1 MPPPPSVPAITTA
14 PVAAEPGPATRWL
27 HGLAEAERQ
36 RFAPWLAVA
45 LEAGV
50 LLYFALPTE
59 PPARAAWIAP
69 PLVLLAAL
77 VGTRR
82 PAAGWAL
89 GLAAAAA
96 LGFAAAIWH
105 AGRQPAPLDLPR
117 GAVVVSG
124 RVAEVDI
131 LPEGRR
137 VTLSR
142 PRLDNGEPPLARHL
156 RVRLRNEDPARP
168 VPGDVLSVRALVRP
182 PVSPAYPGAWDFQ
195 RAAFFSGLG
204 GSGFAIGRA
213 TVEPT
218 AEQGVPLA
226 RLRAAI
232 ESRATAALPGAAGA
246 IAAALLTGGQS
257 AIPAADLAAMRD
269 SGLAHLLSVSGLHIA
284 IVMGVSFAVL
294 RFALAAVPPL
304 ALRVPGKPVAAVG
317 ALGVGAFYM
326 LLTGAGVPMQ
336 RSFAMAALRRC
347 ASLLVFAGRTKA
359 LFLCVFALHES
370 ATCCTCLRRCAS

>member
-1 MPPPPSVPAITTA
+1 M
-14 PVAAEPGPATRWL
+14 
-27 HGLAEAERQ
+27 
-36 RFAPWLAVA
+36 
-45 LEAGV
+45 
-50 LLYFALPTE
+50 
-59 PPARAAWIAP
+59 
-69 PLVLLAAL
+69 
-77 VGTRR
+77 
-82 PAAGWAL
+82 
-89 GLAAAAA
+89 
-96 LGFAAAIWH
+96 
-105 AGRQPAPLDLPR
+105 
-117 GAVVVSG
+117 
-124 RVAEVDI
+124 
-131 LPEGRR
+131 
-137 VTLSR
+137 
-142 PRLDNGEPPLARHL
+142 
-156 RVRLRNEDPARP
+156 
-168 VPGDVLSVRALVRP
+168 RALVRP

-213 TVEPT
+213 AVEPA
-218 AEQGVPLA
+218 AEGVPLA

-232 ESRATAALPGAAGA
+232 EARATAALPGAAGA

-347 ASLLVFAGRTKA
+347 ASLLVLAGRTQI
-359 LFLCVFALHES
+359 C
-370 ATCCTCLRRCAS
+370 

>member
-1 MPPPPSVPAITTA
+1 MPPPPSSPSAAAAPVPA
-14 PVAAEPGPATRWL
+14 AAPGPAARWL
-27 HGLAEAERQ
+27 NGLAEAERL

-45 LEAGV
+45 LGAGV
-50 LLYFALPTE
+50 LLYFAMSAE
-59 PPARAAWIAP
+59 PPAAAVWIAP
-69 PLVLLAAL
+69 PLLLLAAL
-77 VGTRR
+77 VGIRR
-82 PAAGWAL
+82 AAAGWAL

-96 LGFAAAIWH
+96 LGFAAALWH
-105 AGRQPAPLDLPR
+105 AGRQPPPLDLPR

-124 RVAEVDI
+124 RVATVDI

-137 VTLSR
+137 VTLVN
-142 PRLDNGEPPLARHL
+142 PRLGEGGPMPRLL
-156 RVRLRNEDPARP
+156 RVRLRTEDPARP
-168 VPGDVLSVRALVRP
+168 APGDVLSVRALVRP

-213 TVEPT
+213 SVEPG
-218 AEQGVPLA
+218 AESAPLA
-226 RLRAAI
+226 GLRAAI
-232 ESRATAALPGAAGA
+232 EGRTTAALPGAAGA

-304 ALRVPGKPVAAVG
+304 ALRLPGKPAAAIG
-317 ALGVGAFYM
+317 ALVVGGGYM
-326 LLTGAGVPMQ
+326 MLTGAGVPMQ
-336 RSFAMAALRRC
+336 RSFAMAALATLALLTGRR
-347 ASLLVFAGRTKA
+347 AISMRG
-359 LFLCVFALHES
+359 
-370 ATCCTCLRRCAS
+370 